1 MCFTCHSA
9 LIEGLN
15 LWMVESLFTF
25 SSEVP
30 CWAPRVFSIMFPKEQ
45 KRGELEKSR
54 KESMRDR
61 GGRKEK
67 TDWGTRER
75 WRF

>member
-1 MCFTCHSA
+1 M
-9 LIEGLN
+9 
-15 LWMVESLFTF
+15 FTF